1 MQATAADVQ
10 TIMQLIRLE
19 DTSTETT
26 GIITKHVGAAEI
38 FLRNAGG
45 IEPDYTN
52 DMYLDIV
59 AQYVGIKY
67 DAPEGVGGAALFNP
81 TFIGQIEQV
90 RLALQTAPAP
100 VPVPDDP
107 VDPDDPDEP
116 DEPDEPVD
124 PDDPADPTDPDN
136 PENNEEAEGT

>member
-38 FLRNAGG
+38 YLRNAGG

-52 DMYLDIV
+52 DMYLDLV

-100 VPVPDDP
+100 VDPVDPDDPDDP
-107 VDPDDPDEP
+107 VDPDDPTDP
-116 DEPDEPVD
+116 DV
-124 PDDPADPTDPDN
+124 PDDPEN
-136 PENNEEAEGT
+136 PEETGGEDS

>member
-1 MQATAADVQ
+1 MRATAADVQ

-26 GIITKHVGAAEI
+26 GIITRHVGAAEI

-45 IEPDYTN
+45 IKPDYTN
-52 DMYLDIV
+52 DMYLDLV

-81 TFIGQIEQV
+81 TFIGQVEQV
-90 RLALQTAPAP
+90 RLALSTS
-100 VPVPDDP
+100 
-107 VDPDDPDEP
+107 
-116 DEPDEPVD
+116 
-124 PDDPADPTDPDN
+124 
-136 PENNEEAEGT
+136 EGKA

>member
-1 MQATAADVQ
+1 MRATAADVQ

-26 GIITKHVGAAEI
+26 GIITRHVGAAEI

-52 DMYLDIV
+52 DMYLDLV

-67 DAPEGVGGAALFNP
+67 DAPEGVGGTFVSATALGRSFAPGFVWNEDG
-81 TFIGQIEQV
+81 TLLINGDGGV
-90 RLALQTAPAP
+90 RALRLEISP
-100 VPVPDDP
+100 
-107 VDPDDPDEP
+107 
-116 DEPDEPVD
+116 
-124 PDDPADPTDPDN
+124 
-136 PENNEEAEGT
+136 

>member
-52 DMYLDIV
+52 DMYLDLV

-116 DEPDEPVD
+116 DEPVD

>member
-1 MQATAADVQ
+1 MQATTTDVQ

-19 DTSTETT
+19 DTSNETT
-26 GIITKHVGAAEI
+26 ALITKHVGAAEI

-52 DMYLDIV
+52 DMYLDLV

-90 RLALQTAPAP
+90 RLALQTAG
-100 VPVPDDP
+100 PDP
-107 VDPDDPDEP
+107 EPEPEP
-116 DEPDEPVD
+116 DPEPGPDVEPV
-124 PDDPADPTDPDN
+124 TGG
-136 PENNEEAEGT
+136 EGE

>member
-1 MQATAADVQ
+1 MQATTTDVQ

-19 DTSTETT
+19 DTSNETT
-26 GIITKHVGAAEI
+26 ALITKHVGAAEI
-38 FLRNAGG
+38 FLQNAGG

-52 DMYLDIV
+52 DMYLDLV

-90 RLALQTAPAP
+90 RLAMQTAPA
-100 VPVPDDP
+100 PVPDDP
-107 VDPDDPDEP
+107 VDPEDPDES
-116 DEPDEPVD
+116 EETGGED
-124 PDDPADPTDPDN
+124 P
-136 PENNEEAEGT
+136 

>member
-52 DMYLDIV
+52 DMYLDLV

>member
-1 MQATAADVQ
+1 MRATAADVQ

-26 GIITKHVGAAEI
+26 GIITRHVGAAEI

-52 DMYLDIV
+52 DMYLDLV

-90 RLALQTAPAP
+90 RLALRDAPDPENP
-100 VPVPDDP
+100 VDPDDPDDPADPDDP
-107 VDPDDPDEP
+107 VDPDY
-116 DEPDEPVD
+116 PVD
-124 PDDPADPTDPDN
+124 PDDPVD
-136 PENNEEAEGT
+136 PENDDEEVEGA

>member
-1 MQATAADVQ
+1 MRATAADVQ

-26 GIITKHVGAAEI
+26 GIITRHVGAAEI

-45 IEPDYTN
+45 IEPDYKN
-52 DMYLDIV
+52 DMYLDLV

-81 TFIGQIEQV
+81 TFIGQIEQL
-90 RLALQTAPAP
+90 RLALQDAPAP
-100 VPVPDDP
+100 EDP
-107 VDPDDPDEP
+107 VDPDDPD
-116 DEPDEPVD
+116 DPVD
-124 PDDPADPTDPDN
+124 P
-136 PENNEEAEGT
+136 ENDEEVEGA